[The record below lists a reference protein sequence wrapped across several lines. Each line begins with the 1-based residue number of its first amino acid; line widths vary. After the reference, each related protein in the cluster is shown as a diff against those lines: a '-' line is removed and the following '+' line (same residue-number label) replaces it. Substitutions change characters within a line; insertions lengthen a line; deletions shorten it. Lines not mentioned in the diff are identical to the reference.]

1 MVVPTHFDNHDL
13 ADNIILKNWAIF
25 LAPEKYKF
33 HALISFFPPRL
44 SSNIGRLDVAENP
57 AYLIIW
63 NSMMMNMRK
72 NTYFSLCMKIVEE
85 FWNVFQRERETK
97 QYKNKLHYYITHHY
111 QYYDMNWNDA
121 RVILLTI
128 CDTNI
133 LLKNLVDAL
142 CIWSNFSSYYP

>member
-1 MVVPTHFDNHDL
+1 MVVAPTYFDNDDL
-13 ADNIILKNWAIF
+13 AENIILKNWAIF

-72 NTYFSLCMKIVEE
+72 NTYFGLCKKIVEE
-85 FWNVFQRERETK
+85 FWNVFQRERDKKSIKTNCIIHNTPLPILWYELKWCSCDTFD
-97 QYKNKLHYYITHHY
+97 YLWY
-111 QYYDMNWNDA
+111 QYP
-121 RVILLTI
+121 T
-128 CDTNI
+128 
-133 LLKNLVDAL
+133 
-142 CIWSNFSSYYP
+142 